1 MASGIDF
8 NESPSVESSAPLED
22 LTQKLP
28 PELLQAVFA
37 YLPTESF
44 ATINLVDRR
53 WSAIVHDLLEPRCVH
68 LLKTIGMPMNLSS
81 PLMSDKL
88 LALLIRENKA
98 DPEKLKAFQ
107 IKMAL
112 ALLERL
118 GELEQTKTGR
128 QLYDLQQ
135 EICEHLEMLFDDNYK
150 PFTSKYGYDH
160 ENGAF
165 IGVAQKLAKLGLKEG
180 ALRIARIGSPVSI
193 SNEQLEKISLELAKA
208 GFKEEAYQVIEQMNE
223 NDTSKQ
229 KKYAYIN
236 ILRELANLGKI
247 DPVAEV
253 FKILQDTEN
262 RIEALRYLGRDLKQ
276 PQILNTALTL
286 VLNLDVP
293 RKLFLLNQICQD
305 LASMD
310 EFQAAFTLAE
320 TIPADS
326 QERMF
331 AFRALAFDQ
340 ARRGLTEKAL
350 ACLEHIPGEY
360 KNQAYSTVILEL
372 RRFAKNKSKSENQE
386 IDLKIQET
394 IDLLIA
400 QITDESLVSY
410 SLSIL
415 YD

>member
-193 SNEQLEKISLELAKA
+193 NNEQLEKISLELAKA

>member
-112 ALLERL
+112 VLLERL

-208 GFKEEAYQVIEQMNE
+208 GFKDEAYQVIEQMNE

-236 ILRELANLGKI
+236 ILRELAKLGKI
-247 DPVAEV
+247 DPVVEV

-262 RIEALRYLGRDLKQ
+262 RIEALSHLGRDLKQ
-276 PQILNTALTL
+276 PQIVNTALTL

-320 TIPADS
+320 TIPADW